1 MFMNPTTIDDTAK
14 KKFWELIP
22 GEILTQMEV
31 SLRNDDGG
39 DGGRVDGGG
48 SRGDGG
54 GLEGGDDGGGHDFFG
69 EDGV

>member
-1 MFMNPTTIDDTAK
+1 
-14 KKFWELIP
+14 
-22 GEILTQMEV
+22 MEV